1 MDEKPEYSYILNLI
15 AQCNDA
21 EKLTRFAVNAKR
33 KNADEVYN
41 AAFTRLK
48 SLLPLSNKITFET
61 KFWKMFSAYEDALIQ
76 YEKPTTRLNE
86 SRRIAQTEGPEMA
99 LADWILQK
107 SQNWGF
113 EHLIALGHTH
123 LTAEALLLEHAE
135 QFDKKAVATA
145 KSRMDLSLRPQK
157 AVA

>member
-1 MDEKPEYSYILNLI
+1 MDEKPDYNHILNLI
-15 AQCNDA
+15 AQCDDA
-21 EKLTRFAVNAKR
+21 EKLTRFTVNAKR
-33 KNADEVYN
+33 KNADEVYK

-48 SLLPLSNKITFET
+48 SLLPLSNKVTFET

-86 SRRIAQTEGPEMA
+86 TRRIAQTEGPEMA

-113 EHLIALGHTH
+113 EHLVASGNVH
-123 LTAEALLLEHAE
+123 LSAEALLLEYAE
-135 QFDKKAVATA
+135 KFDIKAVATA
-145 KSRMDLSLRPQK
+145 KLRMDMSLRPQK